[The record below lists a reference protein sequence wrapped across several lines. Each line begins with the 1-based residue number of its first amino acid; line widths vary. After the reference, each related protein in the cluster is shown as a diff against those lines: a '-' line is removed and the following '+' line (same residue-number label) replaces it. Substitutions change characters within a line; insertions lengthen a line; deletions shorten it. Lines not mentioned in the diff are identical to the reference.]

1 MAQFSFLTN
10 HGLVLLCIADDPR
23 VRMRDI
29 ASTVDITERAAQR
42 IVADLVDTGYVSRTR
57 DGRRNTYTVRTDLPV
72 ALAADRD
79 VDLNSLLGVL
89 LPGVSS
95 GDRRGMIEDR
105 RGAHDRRTGATSRR
119 GKVRSDTRQ

>member
-23 VRMRDI
+23 ARMRDI

-57 DGRRNTYTVRTDLPV
+57 DGRRNSYTVRTDLPV
-72 ALAADRD
+72 LLPADRD

-89 LPGVSS
+89 LPGTSS
-95 GDRRGMIEDR
+95 VERRDMIADAQGRNDRTTDARPR
-105 RGAHDRRTGATSRR
+105 RSKA
-119 GKVRSDTRQ
+119 RSDTRR

>member
-1 MAQFSFLTN
+1 MVPFSFLTN
-10 HGLVLLCIADDPR
+10 HGLVLLCIADDSR

-42 IVADLVDTGYVSRTR
+42 IVAELVDTGYVSRTR

-72 ALAADRD
+72 VLPADRD

-89 LPGVSS
+89 LPGTSS
-95 GDRRGMIEDR
+95 VERRDMIADAQGRNDRTTDAR
-105 RGAHDRRTGATSRR
+105 SRR
-119 GKVRSDTRQ
+119 SKARSDTRR